1 MTHYGTIGEYSLED
15 EIFARYIERIGAH
28 FIANDETDDNK
39 KKEILLTIIGAKA
52 YKLLHDLLIT

>member
-15 EIFARYIERIGAH
+15 ETFASYFERIGAH
-28 FIANDETDDNK
+28 FIAIDLREDNK

-52 YKLLHDLLIT
+52 YKLLRDLLIT